1 MRSTRECWTL
11 SYLVCAAALSLLIG
25 CSQSV
30 PKESAT
36 FTLASGV
43 RLVADTP
50 CDSSSDG
57 ATSSVGK
64 TGDNAYAVSVRD
76 IFQCDGTIEPFLT
89 EPIDKKATL
98 VLIRGSNSADDSACE
113 CSRAIRVTIENRLEP
128 GDTLYILNDY
138 RVTSHLIMP

>member
-1 MRSTRECWTL
+1 MQSTREGWTF
-11 SYLVCAAALSLLIG
+11 SYLACTAALSLLFG

-30 PKESAT
+30 PKESVT

-43 RLVADTP
+43 KLVADTP
-50 CDSSSDG
+50 CASSSDG
-57 ATSSVGK
+57 TTSSVDK

-76 IFQCDGTIEPFLT
+76 IFQCDGTLEPFLT
-89 EPIDKKATL
+89 EPVDKKATL
-98 VLIRGSNSADDSACE
+98 VLTGGSSSAGDSACE

-138 RVTSHLIMP
+138 RVTSHLIIP